1 MRPPRIVPL
10 RGLSRQL
17 EQSLRV
23 FQRGLRSANRRL
35 EGRAEKRAFLREC
48 GFKRRLAALGSES
61 VYETSTSM
69 RPGWL
74 AWAAFIFAWKSN
86 SLRISRVKTDLG
98 TTQCNSYCDL
108 RTPQLPS
115 SYIRPYYILKII
127 LRFPKILRR
136 IHNRDL
142 VNTDLNTFG
151 CKREYGA
158 ANQQTRKAR
167 KTRE

>member
-1 MRPPRIVPL
+1 MDCRRVSRDRSRQKCRMGGSGTPGMRPPRIVPL

-74 AWAAFIFAWKSN
+74 AWAAFIFAGKIVATDFTDQDLSEEVRERFR
-86 SLRISRVKTDLG
+86 SHASRLMFAFISPILRINEAALDNPVFA
-98 TTQCNSYCDL
+98 TQVE
-108 RTPQLPS
+108 
-115 SYIRPYYILKII
+115 
-127 LRFPKILRR
+127 
-136 IHNRDL
+136 H
-142 VNTDLNTFG
+142 
-151 CKREYGA
+151 
-158 ANQQTRKAR
+158 RKN
-167 KTRE
+167 